1 LIFLILHLAVNA
13 ENAQLVTVKEGHMIN
28 FPLRP
33 FASPE
38 LHDLLSIMLK
48 DDSANVLFF
57 AVIQNG
63 KVLKQGNSEFNS
75 DQAGTVL
82 IKSNAKLSDE
92 KKYVITYVATKEL
105 EDEFEVVILQAPTVE
120 IDKKYDG
127 QYVTHS
133 VDPILLA
140 TCTAVGGKPA
150 KSIVEWSVRK
160 ADGQFQKVAGAEGE
174 NSADLKLVI
183 DKDLINDLSF
193 ICHVQHDAVDVPI
206 GKDFH
211 VPLRFKPFSPIFAV
225 RSVVCTQDGSAI
237 KEISVTCADDRS
249 RAAKPSVADYEIT
262 LPNNAVKSWR
272 ELVLTP
278 QEMGIYE
285 SASYSTAVLRC
296 STQNSIGKSTS
307 ASINLG
313 RAYDEHCRATIGASF
328 NVIIVIVVLI
338 LIIIIVVGIVTWLF
352 REQIKAKFAKEPVD
366 YDPAEERSSITPPP
380 TYPATRLNSGVSLV
394 GGTLKRENGGTLR
407 SDSGNARL
415 IVRDESDYVD
425 TVDDRYADEEIHF
438 DPRRTFPV

>member
-1 LIFLILHLAVNA
+1 MFFILQLAVWA
-13 ENAQLVTVKEGHMIN
+13 EEAQLVTVKEGHVIN

-33 FASPE
+33 FASSE
-38 LHDLLSIMLK
+38 LHDLFSIMVK
-48 DDSANVLFF
+48 DDSANVLFK
-57 AVIQNG
+57 AVIENG
-63 KVLKQGNSEFNS
+63 KMQKRGNSEFNS
-75 DQAGTVL
+75 DPKGTVL
-82 IKSNAKLSDE
+82 MKSNAKLSDE
-92 KKYVITYVATKEL
+92 KKYTITYVATKEL

-133 VDPILLA
+133 ADPILLA
-140 TCTAVGGKPA
+140 TCTAIGGKPA
-150 KSIVEWSVRK
+150 QSTVEWSVK
-160 ADGQFQKVAGAEGE
+160 KPDGQFQKVAGAEGE

-193 ICHVQHDAVDVPI
+193 VCLVQHDAVDSPI
-206 GKDFH
+206 SKDFH
-211 VPLRFKPFSPIFAV
+211 VPLKFKPFSPIFDI
-225 RSVVCTQDGSAI
+225 RSVVCTPDGSAI
-237 KEISVTCADDRS
+237 KEISVNCADDRS
-249 RAAKPSVADYEIT
+249 RAAKPSVTDYQIT
-262 LPNNAVKSWR
+262 LPNNAIKSWR

-285 SASYSTAVLRC
+285 TASYSTAVLRC
-296 STQNSIGKSTS
+296 TTQNSIGKSTS
-307 ASINLG
+307 TSINLG
-313 RAYDEHCRATIGASF
+313 QAYDEHCRSINGASF
-328 NVIIVIVVLI
+328 NVIIVIVVLV